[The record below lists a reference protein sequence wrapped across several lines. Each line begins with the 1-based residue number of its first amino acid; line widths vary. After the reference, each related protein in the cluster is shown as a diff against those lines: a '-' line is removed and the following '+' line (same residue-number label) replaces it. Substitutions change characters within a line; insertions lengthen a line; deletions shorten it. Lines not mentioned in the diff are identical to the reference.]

1 MDYYPPRLPC
11 DATQIGRFRHAI
23 GEDGLQQLLKSSI
36 ETALQ
41 IKALKPTELERVIV
55 DTTVQ
60 EKAIA
65 HPVDRRLLEIARHKV
80 VRAAK
85 RAGLLLK
92 QTFAKEGKQLR
103 RQAGGYAHAKQF
115 RRLKKGVKRQRTIL
129 GVVMREAQ
137 RKRDA
142 LRQVA
147 LSTPAANS
155 CASSLASSPAKPPA
169 SATALSDLPMWL
181 ARAERIRTQQRHD
194 KGKLYA
200 LHAPE
205 VECIGKSKARKP
217 YEFGVKVSL
226 AVTHKQGLMGGAQ
239 SFPGNPYDG
248 HTLAVQLQ
256 QRNDLLSNL
265 ARKPVQGVVD
275 RGFRGVDADH
285 PNVQIIHRGTYKTLT
300 SLQKRWLRHRQA
312 IAPRIGHAKSD
323 HRMNRCWLAGAQG
336 DALHA
341 LSCAAGYNIRWLLR
355 AIARLDLRA
364 VFLRLHS
371 LTAVAQRGACAG
383 AAQPWVALARFT
395 SVLRL
400 RFSATSVGANSVP
413 WN

>member
-41 IKALKPTELERVIV
+41 IKALKSTELERVIV

-205 VECIGKSKARKP
+205 VECIGKGKALRVR
-217 YEFGVKVSL
+217 G
-226 AVTHKQGLMGGAQ
+226 QGE
-239 SFPGNPYDG
+239 PG
-248 HTLAVQLQ
+248 
-256 QRNDLLSNL
+256 
-265 ARKPVQGVVD
+265 
-275 RGFRGVDADH
+275 
-285 PNVQIIHRGTYKTLT
+285 
-300 SLQKRWLRHRQA
+300 
-312 IAPRIGHAKSD
+312 GHAQARVDGGSPK
-323 HRMNRCWLAGAQG
+323 
-336 DALHA
+336 
-341 LSCAAGYNIRWLLR
+341 LSRE
-355 AIARLDLRA
+355 
-364 VFLRLHS
+364 
-371 LTAVAQRGACAG
+371 
-383 AAQPWVALARFT
+383 
-395 SVLRL
+395 SV
-400 RFSATSVGANSVP
+400 
-413 WN
+413 